1 MEILLIRK
9 YKKPTYTI
17 GNLYINGKWIAN
29 TLEDVDRNLN
39 SSMTVEQIKAI
50 KKPNETAI
58 PTGTYKITLDTFSPR
73 FGNKSFYKK
82 VCGGKLPRILNI
94 KGFDGVLI
102 HVGEGPNGKDLTSGC
117 LLVGR
122 NTIKGGLTQSK
133 ETFILLY
140 NKLLEAKSKREKII
154 ITIK

>member
-1 MEILLIRK
+1 MEILVERK
-9 YKKPTYTI
+9 WKKPNYTI
-17 GNLYINGKWIAN
+17 GVMSIDGKRFCE

-50 KKPNETAI
+50 KKPNKTAI

-102 HVGEGPNGKDLTSGC
+102 HCGNTNLDTSGC
-117 LLVGR
+117 ILVGR
-122 NTIKGGLTQSK
+122 NLEVGKVLKSQETFEKLYKILKENKDNLTIK
-133 ETFILLY
+133 IL
-140 NKLLEAKSKREKII
+140 
-154 ITIK
+154 

>member
-1 MEILLIRK
+1 MEILVERK
-9 YKKPTYTI
+9 WKKPNYTI
-17 GNLYINGKWIAN
+17 GIMSIDGKRFCE
-29 TLEDVDRNLN
+29 TLEDADRNLN

-102 HVGEGPNGKDLTSGC
+102 HCGNTNLDTSGC
-117 LLVGR
+117 ILVGR
-122 NTIKGGLTQSK
+122 NLEVGKVLKSQETFEKLYRILKGNKDNLTIK
-133 ETFILLY
+133 IL
-140 NKLLEAKSKREKII
+140 
-154 ITIK
+154 

>member
-1 MEILLIRK
+1 MEILVERK
-9 YKKPTYTI
+9 WKKPNYTI
-17 GNLYINGKWIAN
+17 GVMSIDGKRFCE

-50 KKPNETAI
+50 KKSNETAI

-73 FGNKSFYKK
+73 FGNKSFYKR

-102 HVGEGPNGKDLTSGC
+102 HCGNTNLDTSGC
-117 LLVGR
+117 ILVGR
-122 NTIKGGLTQSK
+122 NLEVGKVLKSQETFEKLYKILKENKDNLTIK
-133 ETFILLY
+133 IL
-140 NKLLEAKSKREKII
+140 
-154 ITIK
+154 

>member
-39 SSMTVEQIKAI
+39 SSMSAEQIKAI

-58 PTGTYKITLDTFSPR
+58 PTGTYEVTLDIFSPK

-82 VCGGKLPRILNI
+82 TCNGKLPRILNV

-102 HVGEGPNGKDLTSGC
+102 HCGNTNLDTSGC
-117 LLVGR
+117 VLVGR
-122 NTIKGGLTQSK
+122 NLEKGKILKSQETFEKLYKVLKENKNNLTIK
-133 ETFILLY
+133 
-140 NKLLEAKSKREKII
+140 II
-154 ITIK
+154 

>member
-9 YKKPTYTI
+9 YKKPTYTV

-39 SSMTVEQIKAI
+39 SSMSVEQIKAI

-58 PTGTYKITLDTFSPR
+58 PTGNYEVTLDIFSPK

-82 VCGGKLPRILNI
+82 TCNGKLPRILNV

-102 HVGEGPNGKDLTSGC
+102 HCGNTNLDTSGC
-117 LLVGR
+117 VLVGR
-122 NTIKGGLTQSK
+122 NLEKGKVLKSQETFEKLYKILKENKNNLTIK
-133 ETFILLY
+133 IV
-140 NKLLEAKSKREKII
+140 
-154 ITIK
+154 

>member
-9 YKKPTYTI
+9 YKKPTYTV

-29 TLEDVDRNLN
+29 TLEDADRNLN
-39 SSMTVEQIKAI
+39 SSMSVEQIKAI

-58 PTGTYKITLDTFSPR
+58 PTGTYEVTLDTFSPK

-82 VCGGKLPRILNI
+82 TCNGKLPRILNV

-102 HVGEGPNGKDLTSGC
+102 HCGNTNLDTSGC
-117 LLVGR
+117 ILVGR
-122 NTIKGGLTQSK
+122 NLEKGKVLKSQETFEKLYKILKENKNNLTIK
-133 ETFILLY
+133 IL
-140 NKLLEAKSKREKII
+140 
-154 ITIK
+154 

>member
-1 MEILLIRK
+1 MEILVERK
-9 YKKPTYTI
+9 WKKPNYTI
-17 GNLYINGKWIAN
+17 GVLSIDGERFCE
-29 TLEDVDRNLN
+29 TLEDADRNLN

-102 HVGEGPNGKDLTSGC
+102 HCGNTNLDTSGC
-117 LLVGR
+117 ILVGR
-122 NTIKGGLTQSK
+122 NLEVGKVLKSQETFEKLYKILKGNKDNLTIK
-133 ETFILLY
+133 IL
-140 NKLLEAKSKREKII
+140 
-154 ITIK
+154 

>member
-1 MEILLIRK
+1 MEILVERK
-9 YKKPTYTI
+9 WKKPNYTI
-17 GNLYINGKWIAN
+17 GVMSIDGKRFCE
-29 TLEDVDRNLN
+29 TLEDADRNLN

-50 KKPNETAI
+50 KKSNETAI

-102 HVGEGPNGKDLTSGC
+102 HCGNTNLDTSGC
-117 LLVGR
+117 ILVGR
-122 NTIKGGLTQSK
+122 NLEVGKVLKSQETFEKLYRILKGNKDNLTIK
-133 ETFILLY
+133 IV
-140 NKLLEAKSKREKII
+140 
-154 ITIK
+154 